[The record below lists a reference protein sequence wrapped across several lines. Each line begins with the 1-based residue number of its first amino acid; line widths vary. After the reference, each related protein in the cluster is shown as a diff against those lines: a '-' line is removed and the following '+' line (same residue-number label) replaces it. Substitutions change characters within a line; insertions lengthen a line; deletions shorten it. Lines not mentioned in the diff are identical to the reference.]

1 MRHKAK
7 QDLTWNTAPD
17 TLTPNILARILGVGT
32 QKAREMFNDRTFP
45 RQNEE
50 LKADKE
56 AVRLWWQG
64 LYRKNEKDSTIG
76 MLLIEQRKTN
86 KLLEKFISYMERGEK
101 YEDEKII

>member
-1 MRHKAK
+1 MRRKAR
-7 QDLTWNTAPD
+7 QDLTWSTAPD

-32 QKAREMFNDRTFP
+32 QKAREMFDYRTFP

-86 KLLEKFISYMERGEK
+86 KLLEKFINYIERGEK
-101 YEDEKII
+101 YEDEKSI